1 MRPVAVKNNY
11 SKNTTTKKM
20 SNETRRNIEEL
31 RMPQEPM
38 TRKSAMAAKVTN
50 TVLRSTRSTFNTPK
64 SANVA
69 LASRKKKSTS
79 HNNRYNSS
87 SNNNNKHNNTNY
99 NKYKNNRHEQQQ
111 QTNECT

>member
-1 MRPVAVKNNY
+1 
-11 SKNTTTKKM
+11 M

-50 TVLRSTRSTFNTPK
+50 TVLRSTRSTRSTKRPK

-79 HNNRYNSS
+79 HNNRYSSS
-87 SNNNNKHNNTNY
+87 SNNNKQQS
-99 NKYKNNRHEQQQ
+99 NR
-111 QTNECT
+111 